1 MKPIHATRSAF
12 TLLLV
17 LAFALAFPI
26 AAVSAQDE
34 PSGEIASTWIIWAK
48 PGAAA
53 DFEKAL
59 KSHAAW
65 RKQAGDPMNWR
76 IYAPVAGDDLNHYV
90 IRSDGHHWKDFDAEN
105 AWAMKAG
112 AGDAFNQQVGVY
124 VAEVKHYFDRHD
136 AEHSHWTDNS
146 DYRYFSVNT
155 IRFLPGQEPQFYAAL
170 KTVAAAAKA
179 GDWGRSWSIMSLTGG
194 SNDINVVW
202 PYTSYA
208 DMAQIEP
215 GFVKVLGDHMGS
227 PEAAREL
234 LDGIGATI
242 AESSSTIYVYRPD
255 LSTPQ

>member
-1 MKPIHATRSAF
+1 MKPIPVHRLSFVALFALAS
-12 TLLLV
+12 V
-17 LAFALAFPI
+17 LAFSASI
-26 AAVSAQDE
+26 AIAQDA
-34 PSGEIASTWIIWAK
+34 PGDIATTWVIWAK

-90 IRSDGHHWKDFDAEN
+90 IRSDGHHWKDFDAESE
-105 AWAMKAG
+105 WAVKAAAG
-112 AGDAFNQQVGVY
+112 ANFDQQVGAY
-124 VAEVKHYFDRHD
+124 VAEARHHFDRYD
-136 AEHSHWTDNS
+136 AEHSHWKDNS
-146 DYRYFSVNT
+146 EYRYFSVNT

-227 PEAAREL
+227 TEAAREL

-242 AESSSTIYVYRPD
+242 AESSSTIYVFRPD